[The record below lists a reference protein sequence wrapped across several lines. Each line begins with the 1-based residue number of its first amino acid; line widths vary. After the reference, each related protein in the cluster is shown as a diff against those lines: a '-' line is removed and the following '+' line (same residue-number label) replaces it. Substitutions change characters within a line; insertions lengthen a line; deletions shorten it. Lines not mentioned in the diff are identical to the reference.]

1 MAVDIIL
8 GSGNAWLIIGLLLC
22 ILELSAGNL
31 IFFLPMGVS
40 ALVIGLILKL
50 QESNYIITLI
60 SDWVF
65 SATYWAILA
74 LILSIV
80 LNKVIQSK
88 ETDDVNRY

>member
-8 GSGNAWLIIGLLLC
+8 SSGNAWLIIGLLLC

-40 ALVIGLILKL
+40 ALLIGLILKL
-50 QESNYIITLI
+50 QESGYILTLI

-65 SATYWAILA
+65 AATFWAILA

-80 LNKVIQSK
+80 LNKVIQTE

>member
-80 LNKVIQSK
+80 SGTTVKF
-88 ETDDVNRY
+88 

>member
-50 QESNYIITLI
+50 QESGYILTLI

-80 LNKVIQSK
+80 LNKVIQAK

>member
-50 QESNYIITLI
+50 QESDYIITLI

-80 LNKVIQSK
+80 LNKVIQAK

>member
-80 LNKVIQSK
+80 LNKVIQAK